1 MGYGYIRKIYD
12 EHLYSVN
19 CSEKVKSM
27 LSEEKQIS
35 DILSKLNKEGGG
47 IPYMIIG
54 GVPTILYGVER
65 PTYDIDVAVPEDLD
79 VLTEIIGLLRELG
92 YNSIHR
98 CPFPHDFLMPFDFI
112 TAQFIIDKGCVEFR
126 NEDLEIFPVDI
137 LAVGKDLFQEL
148 TKEVITIPF
157 MNTFMI
163 CPSIQKLVEMKETVG
178 RPEDIEDAR
187 KLRIIL
193 GKIEKK
199 YYE

>member
-1 MGYGYIRKIYD
+1 
-12 EHLYSVN
+12 
-19 CSEKVKSM
+19 M

-35 DILSKLNKEGGG
+35 DILSKLNRKGGG

-98 CPFPHDFLMPFDFI
+98 CPFPHDFLMPFEFI

-126 NEDLEIFPVDI
+126 NEDLKIFPVDI

-148 TKEVITIPF
+148 SKEVITIPF
-157 MNTFMI
+157 MNTFML

-178 RPEDIEDAR
+178 RPEDMEDVR
-187 KLRIIL
+187 KLRLIL
-193 GKIEKK
+193 GKLEKK